1 MYLFWEKVEL
11 GKYKLKTMSLKM
23 SMLKHGIFRGVIFCV
38 LIQFSLQQNRLEMCR
53 NILLINIDI
62 LYIEHFLQQ
71 ERAL

>member
-38 LIQFSLQQNRLEMCR
+38 LSYFSNTMKQKNLSTRREGGHNLFPQAS
-53 NILLINIDI
+53 II
-62 LYIEHFLQQ
+62 
-71 ERAL
+71 